1 MFEFLRMNNSAV
13 VAPAIKQL
21 QAANNVAYAVGD
33 ALVLAAGV
41 LSKATGATKPTHI
54 AAQKYPST
62 ASAGKIAVYPINSD
76 MEFKTKFAADGT
88 AIVAGNLVTIH
99 TDAAQIT
106 ATTTSGVATVLEKIG
121 TGAIGTEAIVKF

>member
-21 QAANNVAYAVGD
+21 QAANNTAYEIGD

-41 LSKATGATKPTHI
+41 VSKATGTTKPTHI

-76 MEFKTKFAADGT
+76 MEFKTTFAADGS
-88 AIVAGNLVTIH
+88 AIVAGNAVTIH
-99 TDAAQIT
+99 TDAAQVT
-106 ATTTSGVATVLEKIG
+106 ATTTGGVATVQEKLG
-121 TGAIGTEAIVKF
+121 TGASGTAVVVKF